1 MNLALP
7 KPCLCFGSDIQI
19 IILQK
24 SYGLRWQWNLEM
36 TETSI
41 MYIHTKIGVWT
52 TPILIAKGF
61 WLQRW
66 SVEFF
71 NGMQVCHCSRKDLDC
86 WQELKYGSTV
96 WTRWLNAINRNHHL
110 VQHLLNTNYTPDTE
124 PEAQNSTVIEKE
136 KTRGKKIKEGI
147 FSRE

>member
-1 MNLALP
+1 
-7 KPCLCFGSDIQI
+7 
-19 IILQK
+19 
-24 SYGLRWQWNLEM
+24 
-36 TETSI
+36 
-41 MYIHTKIGVWT
+41 MYIHKKIGVWT
-52 TPILIAKGF
+52 TPIFIAKGF

-86 WQELKYGSTV
+86 LQEFKYGSTV

-136 KTRGKKIKEGI
+136 KTRGKKSKKG
-147 FSRE
+147 FSAEKRNFIDSDHPKAWRDWSCILTSSSSFPSLIHN